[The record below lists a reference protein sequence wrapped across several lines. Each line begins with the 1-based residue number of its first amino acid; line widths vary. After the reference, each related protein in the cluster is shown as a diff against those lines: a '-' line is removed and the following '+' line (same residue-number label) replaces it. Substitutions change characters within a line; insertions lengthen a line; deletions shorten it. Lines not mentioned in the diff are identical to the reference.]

1 MDEGELREKL
11 EKLQR
16 YEAKERE
23 IERWKPY
30 EEMEAHLSHMY
41 SCKTTLENAAWLQD
55 EANDI
60 SSQFDL
66 GLMTWGS
73 ACMQEALADLEA
85 QLEVKEKEA
94 EELYTR
100 LTLEEEE

>member
-73 ACMQEALADLEA
+73 ACMQEALAELEA
-85 QLEVKEKEA
+85 QIEEKEKES
-94 EELYTR
+94 EVLYTQ
-100 LTLEEEE
+100 LVTEEEE